1 MYELLFS
8 SQQSKVKDF
17 RKHYFNVMF
26 PHISQQLTNKMVED
40 HQKAII
46 EIEGGHQLAITDRD
60 NRIKTIQYENVAL
73 QVQRNVHQFQL
84 QRCEDAATYLRA
96 TYVDHARDLGKE
108 HIIIIVRKHAISAND
123 KYHNLPYYLSRIK
136 RRKTYVKLRWLNQQF
151 PDHQVIK

>member
-17 RKHYFNVMF
+17 RKRYFNVMF

-46 EIEGGHQLAITDRD
+46 EIEGGHQLAITDRN

-73 QVQRNVHQFQL
+73 QVQRNVHQLQL

-96 TYVDHARDLGKE
+96 TYVDHARE
-108 HIIIIVRKHAISAND
+108 NI
-123 KYHNLPYYLSRIK
+123 
-136 RRKTYVKLRWLNQQF
+136 
-151 PDHQVIK
+151 